1 MTRSQGGRKPLLG
14 EAEWYASLPSFTAS
28 GAALLTDASDA
39 VLLVKPWYRDY
50 WLLPGGVTE
59 AGESPRQCA
68 EREAEEEVGIVVTA
82 TALLVVHWMP
92 PDDPRRATFAFVFDC
107 GTLSDRNAVR
117 LQAEELDDFAFLPID
132 QAASRMAPPG
142 ARRLTRAWLARESG
156 HPAYLER

>member
-82 TALLVVHWMP
+82 TALLVVHWIP

-142 ARRLTRAWLARESG
+142 ARRLTRAWQARESG

>member
-50 WLLPGGVTE
+50 WLMPGGVTE

-117 LQAEELDDFAFLPID
+117 LQAEELDDFAFLPLE
-132 QAASRMAPPG
+132 QAVARMNPSG
-142 ARRLTRAWLARESG
+142 ARRLTRAWQAREDG

>member
-142 ARRLTRAWLARESG
+142 ARRLTRAWQARESG